1 MGEYIAYSIVLVILA
16 FYFFM
21 RFRWLSRRLDKEL
34 DKDTDKPK
42 FTYTDILVLALVT
55 FAFCLG
61 HRIAFDSA
69 FVDQFTWKK
78 SLIGAVVVWVS
89 VSLVILYHLY
99 KRRK

>member
-1 MGEYIAYSIVLVILA
+1 MGEYIAYSIVLVILV

-34 DKDTDKPK
+34 AEDTDKPK
-42 FTYTDILVLALVT
+42 ITFTDILVLALVT
-55 FAFCLG
+55 FAYCFG

-78 SLIGAVVVWVS
+78 SLIGAVVVWVCG
-89 VSLVILYHLY
+89 SLVVLYYFY